1 MIVEKSN
8 SFHQLLEG
16 GQYNP
21 ILIDVDSEDV
31 TEDRTD
37 VWASIRTSE
46 AETARIRTRDR
57 TRNKDLGND
66 NDNGNKVTVEDK
78 GKDPNSPPRWNF
90 QCVREIE
97 NAKRARIE
105 KMGVFPAFDADMGA
119 VAAQYGAMAAE
130 GRAFLASLGGD
141 SSDDERCRQIS
152 VRRAQLG
159 KRE

>member
-8 SFHQLLEG
+8 SLHQLLEG

-37 VWASIRTSE
+37 VWATIRTSE
-46 AETARIRTRDR
+46 AETARIRARDR

-78 GKDPNSPPRWNF
+78 GKDTNSPPRWNF
-90 QCVREIE
+90 LCVREIE

-105 KMGVFPAFDADMGA
+105 KMGVIPAFDADTGA
-119 VAAQYGAMAAE
+119 MAAQYGAMAAE
-130 GRAFLASLGGD
+130 GRAFLASLSGD
-141 SSDDERCRQIS
+141 SSDDER
-152 VRRAQLG
+152 
-159 KRE
+159 